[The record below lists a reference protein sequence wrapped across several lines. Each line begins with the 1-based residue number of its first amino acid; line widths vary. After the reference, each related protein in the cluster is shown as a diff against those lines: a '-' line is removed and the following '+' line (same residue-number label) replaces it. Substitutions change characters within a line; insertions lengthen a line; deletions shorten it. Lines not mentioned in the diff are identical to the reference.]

1 MKGYGWPR
9 TRPWSFCPLHPH
21 RDGLVRELGLLPAT
35 AQVLAVRGL
44 GDPETADRF
53 LRAPLETLTP
63 PSRLPGIP
71 DAAALVWRA
80 AREGRRVTV
89 YGDFDADG
97 VCSVALL
104 VRGLRA
110 LGLDVDYYVPH
121 RLREGYGLNAEAV
134 RALGESGTQLLVT
147 VDCGIGALAE
157 VALAKHLGMQVVVL
171 DHHEPPPVLPDA
183 DVVVDPKIPQ
193 KPYPFRGYCAAGLSW
208 QLVAALRELAGAPA
222 TEDLLELAAV
232 GTVADVVPLVE
243 DNRVVVRWGLR
254 RLPHTPLA
262 GLRALLQN
270 AGLAGPAS
278 ADDVAW
284 RLAPRLNAAGRVD
297 TAQAA
302 LRLLLTDD
310 PQEASELASELERH
324 NAHRQRLQDAALGQA
339 LAAVEEDGLLDRPG
353 IVVWGED
360 WHPGVVG
367 LVAGRLREAF
377 CRPAVALAV
386 EGEVARGS
394 ARGVPGLDLV
404 DVLGECGELLDRF
417 GGHASAA
424 GMSLPARH
432 LLEFRRRFEEAVAS
446 RIPAELLVPEVVVE
460 AQVGLEEVTDR
471 LLEEL
476 ALLEPFGAGNPRPV
490 LAARGLQ
497 PLEVGLWGAG
507 EHLWVRLWDG
517 ARIQEA
523 VGFGLGEW
531 GELLAFVQPD
541 LDIAGCPERHPWEEG
556 AFRWVLEDLRAPGLE
571 LGRVLADTP
580 SLLRRLLD
588 RGDDYLAGAYRG
600 VEARPAFFTKVVGV
614 SFEGRQDVV
623 AQLTPGEEVLLRR
636 EPANPFDPHAVQVVR
651 SDGSVVGYLNS
662 ALAGRLAPRLDRGA
676 RYRATVTAV
685 TGGGDRNLGVN
696 LRVEQDAPQPRG
708 GWVRSALRSSGPDLD
723 QVQKLL
729 WGGGRLPEAL
739 RPALDQVLAGGRA
752 AVACA
757 PRRESSRL
765 VLLALAAHG
774 LRDRPAF
781 HVSPLAELADGR
793 WQAWRG
799 TLERLGLRVGR
810 LHGLVGRRELD
821 EAEQALEAGGLDVV
835 FTTSTYVSRRP
846 ELLAAGLLVVA
857 EGWVE
862 AELPSELGACPGPVL
877 WVVWDPGANPRGW
890 EVFGLPDARTAVRVV
905 DARRRGQPQEAW
917 VGQVPTVL
925 FSPGPASALEVAR
938 SLSALG
944 QVAYD
949 HPGLPG
955 PVRETLAQ
963 LFSQGKLAALVCG
976 GPAPEGLRGARRLV
990 WLGPTAKEVFLQ
1002 QAAGGV
1008 ESGGQVTLV
1017 LAFGQEDLR
1026 RARAEWE
1033 SRYPSRQALAA
1044 VYRLLRD
1051 LGGEVRW
1058 PDDHLARRV
1067 HEATGLDPRLAV
1079 PAAFHV
1085 LEAADLLRRER
1096 VAGGWR
1102 VQLCAAEGRKEL
1114 GSVLRFAEG
1123 ERSRAA
1129 FDAGSRWL
1137 ASCAALEVL
1146 EQVAAG
1152 SVAARTGSGAG

>member
-1 MKGYGWPR
+1 MKGWRSPR
-9 TRPWSFCPLHPH
+9 SRPWSFCPVHPR
-21 RDGLVRELGLLPAT
+21 RDGLVRELGLLPST

-44 GDPETADRF
+44 GNPEAADRF
-53 LRAPLETLTP
+53 LRAPLEALTP
-63 PSRLPGIP
+63 PSQLPGIP
-71 DAAALVWRA
+71 DAAALVWRT
-80 AREGRRVTV
+80 AREGRRITV

-97 VCSVALL
+97 VCAVALL

-110 LGLDVDYYVPH
+110 LGLRVDSYVPH

-134 RALGESGTQLLVT
+134 RALAESGTQLLVT
-147 VDCGIGALAE
+147 VDCGVGALSE
-157 VALAKHLGMQVVVL
+157 VALAKQMGMQVVVL

-193 KPYPFRGYCAAGLSW
+193 RPYPFRGYCAAGLSW
-208 QLVAALRELAGAPA
+208 QLLAALRELAGAPA

-243 DNRVVVRWGLR
+243 DNRVVVRWGLK
-254 RLPHTPLA
+254 RLPHTPLV

-270 AGLAGPAS
+270 AGLTGPVS

-297 TAQAA
+297 TAHTA

-310 PQEASELASELERH
+310 PQEAAQLASQLEGH

-339 LAAVEEDGLLDRPG
+339 LAAVEEDRLADRPG
-353 IVVWGED
+353 IVVWGEG

-377 CRPAVALAV
+377 WRPAVALAV

-404 DVLGECGELLDRF
+404 EVLGECAELLDRF

-424 GMSLPARH
+424 GVSLSARH
-432 LLEFRRRFEEAVAS
+432 LPEFRRRFEEAVAS
-446 RIPAELLVPEVVVE
+446 RIAPELLVPAVVVE
-460 AQVGLEEVTDR
+460 AQVGLEEVTAR

-476 ALLEPFGAGNPRPV
+476 ALLEPFGVGNPRPV
-490 LAARGLQ
+490 LAARDLQ
-497 PLEVGLWGAG
+497 PLEVGVWGAG
-507 EHLWVRLWDG
+507 EHLWVRVWDG
-517 ARIQEA
+517 VRVQEA

-531 GELLAFVQPD
+531 SELLAFVQPG
-541 LDIAGCPERHPWEEG
+541 LDIAGCPERHPWEDG
-556 AFRWVLEDLRAPGLE
+556 AFRWVLEDLRAPGVE
-571 LGRVLADTP
+571 LSRVLADTP
-580 SLLRRLLD
+580 ALLRRLVD
-588 RGDDYLAGAYRG
+588 RGDDYLTGAYQG
-600 VEARPAFFTKVVGV
+600 VEARPAFFTKAVGV
-614 SFEGRQDVV
+614 TFEGRQNVV

-636 EPANPFDPHAVQVVR
+636 EPGNPFDPHAIQVVR

-662 ALAGRLAPRLDRGA
+662 ALAGRLAPRLDRGV
-676 RYRATVTAV
+676 RYRATVTGV

-696 LRVEQDAPQPRG
+696 LRVEQDDPQPRA
-708 GWVRSALRSSGPDLD
+708 GWVRTALRSSGPDFD

-729 WGGGRLPEAL
+729 WGGDGLPEPL
-739 RPALDQVLAGGRA
+739 RLALDQVLAGGRA

-757 PRRESSRL
+757 PGRESSRL
-765 VLLALAAHG
+765 VLLSLAIHALQ
-774 LRDRPAF
+774 DRPAV

-793 WQAWRG
+793 WQGWR
-799 TLERLGLRVGR
+799 TPLERLGLRVAR
-810 LHGLVGRRELD
+810 LHGLVGRSELD
-821 EAEQALEAGGLDVV
+821 QAEQALEAGGLDVV
-835 FTTSTYVSRRP
+835 FTTPTYLSRRP
-846 ELLAAGLLVVA
+846 ELLAAGALVVA
-857 EGWVE
+857 EGWVQ
-862 AELPSELGACPGPVL
+862 AELPSELGACLGPVL
-877 WVVWDPGANPRGW
+877 WVIWHPGAKPPGW
-890 EVFGLPDARTAVRVV
+890 GVFGLPDARTAIRVLDV
-905 DARRRGQPQEAW
+905 RRRGQPTEAW

-925 FSPGPASALEVAR
+925 FSPGPASALELAR
-938 SLSALG
+938 SLSAVG

-963 LFSQGKLAALVCG
+963 LFSQGKLTAVVCG
-976 GPAPEGLRGARRLV
+976 GPVPEGLRGARRLV
-990 WLGPTAKEVFLQ
+990 WLGPTAREVFLQ
-1002 QAAGGV
+1002 QAAGGMD
-1008 ESGGQVTLV
+1008 SGDQVTLV

-1033 SRYPSRQALAA
+1033 SRHPGRQSLAA

-1051 LGGEVRW
+1051 LGGAARW
-1058 PDDHLARRV
+1058 PDDYLARRV
-1067 HEATGLDPRLAV
+1067 GEATGLDPRLAV
-1079 PAAFHV
+1079 PAALDV

-1102 VQLCAAEGRKEL
+1102 VQLCAAEDRKDL
-1114 GSVLRFAEG
+1114 ASVLRFAEG

-1129 FDAGSRWL
+1129 FEAGSRWL
-1137 ASCAALEVL
+1137 VSCPALEVL